1 MKSTATGGTSHSGLP
16 YLEAGGVTRPRNAG
30 RDSLPYSKTQ
40 QAQSCR
46 IAPDVGSVGSVDST
60 RSARD
65 HSTSISAGP
74 ELAPHSDQR
83 CVRESKSVFSICVA
97 PAHSVIACIGSMAGD
112 VFIAVVCDGAASV
125 NRALGRTR

>member
-1 MKSTATGGTSHSGLP
+1 MKSPATGGASHLGLP

-30 RDSLPYSKTQ
+30 RDSLPCSKTQ

-83 CVRESKSVFSICVA
+83 CVREDR
-97 PAHSVIACIGSMAGD
+97 AG
-112 VFIAVVCDGAASV
+112 
-125 NRALGRTR
+125 

>member
-1 MKSTATGGTSHSGLP
+1 MKSTATGGASHLGLP

-30 RDSLPYSKTQ
+30 RDSLPCSKTQ

-65 HSTSISAGP
+65 HSTSISAEP

-83 CVRESKSVFSICVA
+83 CVREA
-97 PAHSVIACIGSMAGD
+97 
-112 VFIAVVCDGAASV
+112 
-125 NRALGRTR
+125 

>member
-1 MKSTATGGTSHSGLP
+1 MKSTATGGASHLGLP

-30 RDSLPYSKTQ
+30 RDSLPCSKTQ

-60 RSARD
+60 
-65 HSTSISAGP
+65 SISAGP

-83 CVRESKSVFSICVA
+83 CVRESKSSLSAF
-97 PAHSVIACIGSMAGD
+97 
-112 VFIAVVCDGAASV
+112 
-125 NRALGRTR
+125 ALARLIQS